1 MNPLAALSLLL
12 VVNPTVEIRELEVD
26 LLETNTVRQ
35 ADGTI
40 RFQQIV
46 AWDEAR
52 DEAHRTVA
60 VDRGYKVVKDGYPS
74 VHVYGDQYRVVWW
87 SCPEKV
93 YVLKSKT
100 HLVTE
105 TQFDREAKFREY
117 GGWFRPCW

>member
-1 MNPLAALSLLL
+1 MNPISPLALFL

-35 ADGTI
+35 TDGSV

-52 DEAHRTVA
+52 DERKRSIAI
-60 VDRGYKVVKDGYPS
+60 DRGYKVIKDGYPM
-74 VHVYGDQYRVVWW
+74 VHRNGDEFRVVWW
-87 SCPEKV
+87 SGANKV

-105 TQFDREAKFREY
+105 TPFDREAKFREY